1 METKSTTEY
10 GTKEPQKKD
19 YLDDYLAEVL
29 ELTDKLIIEETYPLA
44 GFFHLFYGENA
55 PKSLILASDSYHY
68 YLYLQTLIGKM
79 FLLNS
84 IEKKEYDPQKN
95 KLKMIWPWEAAEEF
109 HIDQYMSIDREV
121 FNQVKEAGLD
131 TLPEFPD
138 EITKTCQKIEII
150 ALYGPDSWLVKEKD
164 GTLHIFGSGN
174 VDAFT
179 YKHSDWSFSAA
190 LMAIDWYYESKA
202 GIRVILHDGIEQLWD
217 EMFFGYDE
225 EIEELVLPKTLKEII
240 PFIGGNIRKITV
252 PESIRHIDQLDFVC
266 EYTDPYEKIFYAV
279 KDLALPADIILED
292 ELFLMFAP
300 CEYLETIRL
309 YGTEPITDLEMWYQS
324 NFFHTKL
331 MLLYPSAWDK
341 EKEGSYAEHILS
353 FVRSRNPVFPE
364 PGESREIGT
373 PWEEKDYAALRER
386 IRPY

>member
-1 METKSTTEY
+1 MGIKDTTEY
-10 GTKEPQKKD
+10 GEETAQKND
-19 YLDDYLAEVL
+19 YTDQYSAEAL
-29 ELTDKLIIEETYPLA
+29 ELADELRIEETYPLA
-44 GFFHLFYGENA
+44 GFFLLFYGDNA
-55 PKSLILASDSYHY
+55 PKNLILASDSYHY
-68 YLYLQTLIGKM
+68 FLYLQTLDGKLR
-79 FLLNS
+79 LLAS
-84 IEKKEYDPQKN
+84 TGKQDFDCKEN
-95 KLKMIWPWEAAEEF
+95 KPRTVWPWEAAELF
-109 HIDQYMSIDREV
+109 HIDEYMSKDREV
-121 FNQVKEAGLD
+121 FNQVKEAGVD
-131 TLPEFPD
+131 TLPEFPA

-164 GTLHIFGSGN
+164 GTLHVFGNGN
-174 VDAFT
+174 VKAFT
-179 YKHSDWSFSAA
+179 YKHSFWSCAAA
-190 LMAIDWYYESKA
+190 LEAIDWYYESKA

-225 EIEELVLPKTLKEII
+225 EIEELVLPKTLMGMI
-240 PFIGGNIRKITV
+240 PLIKGNIRKITV
-252 PESIRHIDQLDFVC
+252 PESIRHIYRLDFVC
-266 EYTDPYEKIFYAV
+266 EYTDPYEPIFYAV

-292 ELFLMFAP
+292 EHFLMFAP

-309 YGTEPITDLEMWYQS
+309 YGAEPIPDPEMWYQS

-353 FVRSRNPVFPE
+353 YLRSRNPVFPE
-364 PGESREIGT
+364 PGGPKEIGT